1 MDYYQLMFH
10 NIIEN
15 NLDFEHI
22 ELLSDQSRFL
32 QNDKL
37 NHAVFERI
45 RLEMT
50 EHFHALFKNEE
61 KIKVIFCVGYKHP
74 YKRLNLRK
82 YFSKYNSFKFSIHNN
97 DLSDDCHQYEYV
109 IPKRHLRLTKLI
121 KDISYQD
128 FRNESSTFRKATIF
142 SIITNLA
149 EDKFYYPYDDRGV
162 VIYRK

>member
-1 MDYYQLMFH
+1 MDYYQLMFL

-22 ELLSDQSRFL
+22 ELLPDQSRFL

-61 KIKVIFCVGYKHP
+61 KIKVIFCVEYKHP
-74 YKRLNLRK
+74 YKCLNLRK
-82 YFSKYNSFKFSIHNN
+82 YFSKYEAFKFSIQNN
-97 DLSDDCHQYEYV
+97 DLSNECHQYEYV
-109 IPKRHLRLTKLI
+109 IQKRHLKLTKLI

-128 FRNESSTFRKATIF
+128 FRYESQTYRKA
-142 SIITNLA
+142 SILTVLTNMD
-149 EDKFYYPYDDRGV
+149 EDIFYYPYDDRGAV
-162 VIYRK
+162 KLEL